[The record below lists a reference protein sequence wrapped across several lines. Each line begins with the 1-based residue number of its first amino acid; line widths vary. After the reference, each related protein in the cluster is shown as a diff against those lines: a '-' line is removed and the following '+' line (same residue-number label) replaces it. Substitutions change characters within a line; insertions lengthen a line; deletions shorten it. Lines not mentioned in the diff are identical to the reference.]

1 MIVPLP
7 LHDSSKAQVHNG
19 SDQEVEPMCFSRLIS
34 LDPGRHDGEGTYQGF
49 SDRNTTYFVV
59 DQLTGEEK
67 EDGDSD
73 DDSDDDSDE

>member
-1 MIVPLP
+1 
-7 LHDSSKAQVHNG
+7 
-19 SDQEVEPMCFSRLIS
+19 MCFSRLIS